1 MWDAFWNGWLLIPL
15 RLLRKHFD
23 IDLISKGGLA
33 PLVSRIAVILV
44 GLILCYEVYSRIKKW
59 RREKSWRKDL
69 MAAGDTKQGGNAPP
83 EFTDALEA
91 ASDIKAI
98 VTPLKKAKK
107 WGRVAEVYAS
117 ANDHKKAARYFLKA
131 RNRKRAAEQWVRAG
145 YALKAA
151 KLFGKEGEHASAARF
166 FEEAGKH
173 AKAADAYTKAGDVPC
188 AAAAHAHAGKAE
200 VAAQMFN
207 DYFAASRDTP
217 QKQLLAAESCLAMLD
232 EQTGVSAEVRAQLT
246 EAIATRYEQAKR
258 LDLAARLFYQAGHK
272 ARAGGVYA
280 KAGKLQEAA
289 KCMKEAGKH
298 REASLIGAQYYE
310 SLERWAEAGM
320 AYAGGEEFR
329 RAGDCFSKAN
339 DATRAAECYERAG
352 EYYGAALAYSHQSRF
367 EDAIRNLQ
375 RIKENEKSFAL
386 SRPLLGRCFYEM
398 HDYDHC
404 AATLDN
410 HLMNTRVASTNV
422 EYFYMLALACE
433 QLGQLQRSREIL
445 LRIQTVNVQYRDV
458 EQRLSSITSR
468 ISLVKE
474 ASSAGSSSGGIGT
487 PHGTGSVMESVE
499 NLLGGRYR
507 LDREVGRGGMGTV
520 FLAHD
525 TQLDRPV
532 ALKFLGALVDSSDEY
547 RQRFIRE
554 AKAAAKVNHPN
565 IVSIYD
571 ISASL
576 GKAYIAMEYVDGPS
590 MHRYLN
596 ENGKLEPREAINYV
610 VQACSALDAVHKAG
624 IVHRDIKPD
633 NMLLATGGLLK
644 LTDFGLAKADTA
656 RITGTGVV
664 MGTPAYMSPE
674 QTRNSDVDART
685 DIYAMGLVLY
695 EMLTGECV
703 FRDGDILARQQQE
716 LPPVP
721 SSMVEELPPE
731 LDDIIMKC
739 IAKNADDRIQTA
751 TELLE
756 MLRAISV

>member
-1 MWDAFWNGWLLIPL
+1 MLSTFWDGWLLVPL
-15 RLLRKHFD
+15 RLLDKYFGTEFLSR
-23 IDLISKGGLA
+23 GGFA
-33 PLVSRIAVILV
+33 PLLSRIAVIVV

-59 RREKSWRKDL
+59 RREKNWRKDL
-69 MAAGDTKQGGNAPP
+69 MDIGKIREPGSAPP
-83 EFTDALEA
+83 EFTDTLEA
-91 ASDIKAI
+91 TGNLKAT
-98 VTPLKKAKK
+98 VEPLKKAKK
-107 WGRVAEVYAS
+107 WDRVAEIYAS
-117 ANDHKKAARYFLKA
+117 ANEHKKAAKYFAKA

-151 KLFGKEGEHASAARF
+151 RLFRKEGDHATAARF

-173 AKAADAYTKAGDVPC
+173 ATAADAYTKAGDLPC
-188 AAAAHAHAGKAE
+188 AAAAYAHAGKVDTGAR
-200 VAAQMFN
+200 MFN
-207 DYFAASRDTP
+207 DYFAGSRDNP
-217 QKQLLAAESCLAMLD
+217 QKQLQAAEACLAMLH
-232 EQTGVSAEVRAQLT
+232 EQAGVPADVRAQLT
-246 EAIATRYEQAKR
+246 EAVAGRYEQAGR
-258 LDLAARLFYQAGHK
+258 LDLAARLFYDAGHK

-339 DATRAAECYERAG
+339 DAARAAECYERAG
-352 EYYGAALAYSHQSRF
+352 EHYGAALAYSHQGRF

-375 RIKENEKSFAL
+375 QIKENEKSFAL

-410 HLMNTRVASTNV
+410 HLMNTRVVSNNV

-445 LRIQTVNVQYRDV
+445 LRIQTVNVLYRDV
-458 EQRLSSITSR
+458 EQRLSSISSR
-468 ISLVKE
+468 ISLAKE
-474 ASSAGSSSGGIGT
+474 ASSVPPSSSGGIGA
-487 PHGTGSVMESVE
+487 PQVGSMMESVE

-507 LDREVGRGGMGTV
+507 LDRELGRGGMGTV

-576 GKAYIAMEYVDGPS
+576 GKAYIAMEFVDGPS

-596 ENGKLEPREAINYV
+596 DHGKLTPREAINFV

-633 NMLLATGGLLK
+633 NMLVASGGLIK
-644 LTDFGLAKADTA
+644 LADFGLAKADTA

-674 QTRNSDVDART
+674 QTRHSDVDART
-685 DIYAMGLVLY
+685 DIYAIGLILH

-703 FRDGDILARQQQE
+703 FRDGDVLTRQQ
-716 LPPVP
+716 
-721 SSMVEELPPE
+721 EELPPAPGSLVADVPPE
-731 LDDIIMKC
+731 LDAIVMKC
-739 IAKNADDRIQTA
+739 IAKSPDDRVQTA
-751 TELLE
+751 ADLLE
-756 MLRAISV
+756 ALRAISV